1 MESVCKDKLQSRKFL
16 LSIGT
21 LLLGTTLSLSKGICF
36 KQWSKFSTSILGLY
50 LTSNVLGKFPHQ
62 FYTENNE
69 SNHQIRS

>member
-1 MESVCKDKLQSRKFL
+1 MEITRKDKLQSRKFL

-21 LLLGTTLSLSKGICF
+21 ILLGTTLSISKGGCF

-50 LTSNVLGKFPHQ
+50 LTSNVLGKIPTHN
-62 FYTENNE
+62 YIE